1 MRCLLLTLV
10 PGNTLMG
17 RADGA
22 PHFLLLGMQEKEREV
37 RVEMELELPFFLC
50 KESSISNSP
59 CWEHR
64 LLGELADDC
73 SRLKMTLKDIQL

>member
-1 MRCLLLTLV
+1 MRCLLLTLI
-10 PGNTLMG
+10 PDNKLP
-17 RADGA
+17 DGMSRWCTSF
-22 PHFLLLGMQEKEREV
+22 PFTGHSGERGV

-64 LLGELADDC
+64 LLGELSDYC
-73 SRLKMTLKDIQL
+73 SGLTMTLKDIQP